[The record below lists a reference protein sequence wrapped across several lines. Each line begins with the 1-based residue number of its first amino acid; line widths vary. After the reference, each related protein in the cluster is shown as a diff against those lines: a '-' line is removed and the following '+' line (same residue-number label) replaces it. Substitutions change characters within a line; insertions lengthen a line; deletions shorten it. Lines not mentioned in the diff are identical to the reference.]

1 VGILENGTGENAVRN
16 TVLALAIASALAVAA
31 PALAQVGG
39 APNTLADSVHLKTD
53 VEVKQ
58 EREREAG
65 YKSGLGKIPDAKGK
79 KDPWGNVRSDSASAQ
94 NQHQP
99 KSNTK

>member
-1 VGILENGTGENAVRN
+1 MGQENNAVRN
-16 TVLALAIASALAVAA
+16 TVLALVIAPALAVAA

-58 EREREAG
+58 EQEREAG